1 MQELSGFPYAEVQYT
16 KDGAVHDAGEVAAL
30 MRQLEGGSVT
40 DLFVIAHGWNNHMDE
55 ARSLYRDFF
64 ARVRAELDAGRVP
77 GAAGRGFAVL
87 GVLWPSKKFA
97 DKELIASG
105 AAGVSSAVTDAVL
118 IEQLD
123 DLKGVFSDPTADDK
137 LEQAKQLVGDLED
150 KRSARMQFA
159 DLLRSVLP
167 ADAADEEDASTNL
180 FELRGDQ
187 VMERLSKPV
196 LPARPTSGGTGGSA
210 TRIGDPASPAGGA
223 AGGAAGI
230 GRFFSGIKSAAR
242 NLMNFAT
249 YYQMKERAGTVGR
262 EGVSP
267 LLHDIRAQRPDLKLH
282 LIGHSFGGRLVT
294 AAAAGRDDRPVVKP
308 DTLVLLQAAFSHH
321 GFAERFDGTRDGFF
335 RRVVEN
341 QLVAGPVVITC
352 TRNDRAVGVAYPL
365 ASLIAGQVAAELGD
379 KNDLYGGMGRNGAQ
393 KTPEAVDGT
402 LLAAGG
408 AYAFQAGSV
417 YNLNADQFISDH
429 SDICGDEVAH
439 ALLTAVATT

>member
-1 MQELSGFPYAEVQYT
+1 
-16 KDGAVHDAGEVAAL
+16 
-30 MRQLEGGSVT
+30 MRQPEGGSVT

-64 ARVRAELDAGRVP
+64 GHVRAEQDAGRVP
-77 GAAGRGFAVL
+77 GAAGRGYAVL

-105 AAGVSSAVTDAVL
+105 AAGASSAVTDTVL
-118 IEQLD
+118 LEQLD
-123 DLKGVFSDPTADDK
+123 DLKGVFSDPRADDK
-137 LEQAKQLVGDLED
+137 LEQAKRLVGDLED
-150 KRSARMQFA
+150 KRSARRQFA
-159 DLLRSVLP
+159 DLLRSMLP
-167 ADAADEEDASTNL
+167 ADAADDEDASTSL

-196 LPARPTSGGTGGSA
+196 LPARPASGGTGGSA
-210 TRIGDPASPAGGA
+210 ARIGDPASP

-262 EGVSP
+262 QGLSP
-267 LLHDIRAQRPDLKLH
+267 LLHDIRARRPDLKLH

-321 GFAERFDGTRDGFF
+321 GFARRFDGTRDGFF

-352 TRNDRAVGVAYPL
+352 TRNDRAVGLAYPL

-379 KNDLYGGMGRNGAQ
+379 KNDLYGGIGRNGAQ

-408 AYAFQAGSV
+408 AYAFQAGSL
-417 YNLNADQFISDH
+417 YNLKADQFISDH

-439 ALLTAVATT
+439 ALLTAVAAT

>member
-30 MRQLEGGSVT
+30 MRQPEGGSVT

-64 ARVRAELDAGRVP
+64 GHVRAEQDAGRVP
-77 GAAGRGFAVL
+77 GAAGRGYAVL

-105 AAGVSSAVTDAVL
+105 AAGASSAVTDTVL
-118 IEQLD
+118 LEQLD
-123 DLKGVFSDPTADDK
+123 DLKGVFSDPRADDK
-137 LEQAKQLVGDLED
+137 LEQAKRLVGDLED
-150 KRSARMQFA
+150 KRSARIQFA
-159 DLLRSVLP
+159 DLLRSMLP
-167 ADAADEEDASTNL
+167 ADAADDEDASTSL

-196 LPARPTSGGTGGSA
+196 LPARPASGGTGGSA
-210 TRIGDPASPAGGA
+210 ARIGDPASP

-262 EGVSP
+262 QGLSP
-267 LLHDIRAQRPDLKLH
+267 LLHDIRARRPDLKLH

-308 DTLVLLQAAFSHH
+308 DTLVPLQAAFSHH
-321 GFAERFDGTRDGFF
+321 GFARRFDGTRDGFF

-352 TRNDRAVGVAYPL
+352 TRNDRAVGLAYPL

-379 KNDLYGGMGRNGAQ
+379 KNDLYGGIGRNGAQ

-408 AYAFQAGSV
+408 AYAFQAGSL
-417 YNLNADQFISDH
+417 YNLKADQFISDH

-439 ALLTAVATT
+439 ALLTAVAAT

>member
-1 MQELSGFPYAEVQYT
+1 MQDLSGFPYAEVQYT

-30 MRQLEGGSVT
+30 LRLLEGGAVT
-40 DLFVIAHGWNNHMDE
+40 DLLVIAHGWNNDMDD
-55 ARSLYRDFF
+55 ARSLYRRFF
-64 ARVRAELDAGRVP
+64 ERVRGVLDAGRVP
-77 GAAGRGFAVL
+77 GAAARSYAVL

-97 DKELIASG
+97 EKDLIPSG
-105 AAGVSSAVTDAVL
+105 AAGLSSAVTDAAL

-123 DLKGVFSDPTADDK
+123 DLKGVFTDPAADDK
-137 LEQAKQLVGDLED
+137 LEQAKQLVPDLED
-150 KRSARMQFA
+150 SRRAREQFA

-167 ADAADEEDASTNL
+167 VAAADNEDASTSL
-180 FELRGDQ
+180 FKLNGDQ
-187 VMERLSKPV
+187 VMQRLSKPV
-196 LPARPTSGGTGGSA
+196 LPARPASASASGGGGA
-210 TRIGDPASPAGGA
+210 ARLGDPASP

-262 EGVSP
+262 EGLSP
-267 LLHDIRAQRPDLKLH
+267 LLRDIRARRPDLRLH

-294 AAAAGRDDRPVVKP
+294 SAVAGRDGQPAVKP

-321 GFAERFDGTRDGFF
+321 GFAQRFDGSRDGFF
-335 RRVVEN
+335 RRVVAN

-352 TRNDRAVGVAYPL
+352 TQNDRAVGLAYPL

-393 KTPEAVDGT
+393 KTPEASDGT
-402 LLAAGG
+402 LLAVGG
-408 AYAFQAGSV
+408 AYAFQAGAV
-417 YNLNADQFISDH
+417 HNLNADQVIHDH
-429 SDICGDEVAH
+429 SDICNDEVAY
-439 ALLTAVATT
+439 ALLTAVAAT

>member
-1 MQELSGFPYAEVQYT
+1 
-16 KDGAVHDAGEVAAL
+16 
-30 MRQLEGGSVT
+30 MRQPEGGSVT

-64 ARVRAELDAGRVP
+64 GHVRAEQDAGRVP
-77 GAAGRGFAVL
+77 GAAGRGYAVL

-105 AAGVSSAVTDAVL
+105 AAGASSAVTDTVL
-118 IEQLD
+118 LEQLD
-123 DLKGVFSDPTADDK
+123 DLKGVFSDPRADDK
-137 LEQAKQLVGDLED
+137 LEQAKRLVGDLED
-150 KRSARMQFA
+150 KRSARRQFA
-159 DLLRSVLP
+159 DLLRSMLP
-167 ADAADEEDASTNL
+167 ADAADDEDASTSL

-196 LPARPTSGGTGGSA
+196 LPARPASRGTGGSA
-210 TRIGDPASPAGGA
+210 ARIGDPASP

-262 EGVSP
+262 QGLSP
-267 LLHDIRAQRPDLKLH
+267 LLHDIRARRPDLKLH

-321 GFAERFDGTRDGFF
+321 GFARRFDGTRDGFF

-352 TRNDRAVGVAYPL
+352 TRNDRAVGLAYPL

-379 KNDLYGGMGRNGAQ
+379 KNDLYGGIGRNGAQ

-408 AYAFQAGSV
+408 AYAFQAGSL
-417 YNLNADQFISDH
+417 YNLKADQFISDH

-439 ALLTAVATT
+439 ALLTAVAAT

>member
-1 MQELSGFPYAEVQYT
+1 MQYT

-64 ARVRAELDAGRVP
+64 GHVRAEQDAGRVP
-77 GAAGRGFAVL
+77 GAAGRGYAVL

-105 AAGVSSAVTDAVL
+105 AAGASSAVTDTVL
-118 IEQLD
+118 LEQLD
-123 DLKGVFSDPTADDK
+123 DLKDVFSDPRADDK
-137 LEQAKQLVGDLED
+137 LEQAKRLVGDLED
-150 KRSARMQFA
+150 KRSARRQFA
-159 DLLRSVLP
+159 DLLRSMLP
-167 ADAADEEDASTNL
+167 ADAADDEDASTSL

-196 LPARPTSGGTGGSA
+196 LPARPASGGTGGSA
-210 TRIGDPASPAGGA
+210 ARIGDPASP

-262 EGVSP
+262 QGLSP
-267 LLHDIRAQRPDLKLH
+267 LLHDIRARRPDLKLH

-294 AAAAGRDDRPVVKP
+294 AAAAGRDDRPVAKP

-321 GFAERFDGTRDGFF
+321 GFARRFDGTRDGFF

-352 TRNDRAVGVAYPL
+352 TRNDRAVGLAYPL

-379 KNDLYGGMGRNGAQ
+379 KNDLYGGIGRNGAQ

-408 AYAFQAGSV
+408 AYAFQAGSL
-417 YNLNADQFISDH
+417 YNLKADQFISDH

-439 ALLTAVATT
+439 ALLTAVAAT